1 MCLGKK
7 SNKKETLSYLAVY
20 NQTASS
26 LLLLVIV
33 MPNNN
38 DGFERPCLRLLI
50 VLEDCRGRGKR
61 GGSLLSLPTTFL
73 TSYPLTVAAEVPW
86 KW

>member
-7 SNKKETLSYLAVY
+7 SSKKEMLSFLAVY

-61 GGSLLSLPTTFL
+61 GGQFAIITNNFPNFLSTDGCC
-73 TSYPLTVAAEVPW
+73 
-86 KW
+86 